1 MNPVFAA
8 GSVGMACELNERDC
22 SVDSAAQHIRQND
35 ELCGLRRPTE
45 HQTTVYDNKLIV
57 TTDDSYRTD

>member
-8 GSVGMACELNERDC
+8 GSVGMACELYERYC
-22 SVDSAAQHIRQND
+22 SVDIAAQHIRQND

-45 HQTTVYDNKLIV
+45 HQTTVHDNKRIV
-57 TTDDSYRTD
+57 TS